1 MKYRIEKMDAFRV
14 VGPKLETTWTEE
26 NKESFREIPQ
36 FWAQQTAQGL
46 IPRLLPLMDTQPT
59 GLMGLSVMDG
69 TGGEKDNRFEYYIA
83 VASTKPTPGGMA
95 EYHVPAGTWAI
106 FECKGPMPTAIQALA
121 QRIMT
126 EWFPNSGYQ
135 HANGPDIEMYGEGD
149 QTSPDYLS
157 WVWVPVKKG

>member
-26 NKESFREIPQ
+26 NRESFREIPQ

-69 TGGEKDNRFEYYIA
+69 TGEEKDNRFEYYIA
-83 VASTKPTPGGMA
+83 VASTKPAPGGMA
-95 EYHVPAGTWAI
+95 EYQVPANTWAI

-126 EWFPNSGYQ
+126 EWFPSSGYR

-149 QTSPDYLS
+149 QTSPDYTC
-157 WVWVPVKKG
+157 WVWVPVQKG